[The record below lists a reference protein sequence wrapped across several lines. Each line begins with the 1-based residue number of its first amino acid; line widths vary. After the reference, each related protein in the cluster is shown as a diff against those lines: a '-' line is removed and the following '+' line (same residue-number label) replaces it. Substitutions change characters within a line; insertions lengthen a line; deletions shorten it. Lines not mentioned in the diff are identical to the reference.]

1 MSNKWGDLSKRFSV
15 LCNSLVINLD
25 TEMLHKSTFLKK
37 KPGFIMSDFLETCLS
52 YTGKLAGHDSC
63 ERTSRLK
70 AKAIL
75 S

>member
-1 MSNKWGDLSKRFSV
+1 M
-15 LCNSLVINLD
+15 LCNLLVINLD
-25 TEMLHKSTFLKK
+25 TEMLYKSTFLKK
-37 KPGFIMSDFLETCLS
+37 KSGVIISDFLETCLS
-52 YTGKLAGHDSC
+52 YTGKLAGHASC